1 MTEFFVS
8 IAEKWYQLAFHS
20 TTTCLL
26 SDSSF
31 RQEIRALSTTEC
43 CWAHLLCLP
52 CSERDWRVATPFA
65 IQVLLNKKFY
75 RTQRTFFFLA
85 FEWRIRC
92 FMSRNKSIR
101 CGSRAWPN
109 FGLMSF
115 SSIIYLLLCRKRQ
128 NKVVAHL
135 AQCML
140 VNTKTRAYGL
150 THNILFSRRLC
161 IKFFRAIIKIV
172 STRVSLEIDDI
183 IGSHVYTAA

>member
-1 MTEFFVS
+1 M
-8 IAEKWYQLAFHS
+8 
-20 TTTCLL
+20 LL
-26 SDSSF
+26 SSST
-31 RQEIRALSTTEC
+31 L
-43 CWAHLLCLP
+43 LP

-75 RTQRTFFFLA
+75 RTQHTFFQA
-85 FEWRIRC
+85 FESWWRIRC

-109 FGLMSF
+109 FSLMSF

-128 NKVVAHL
+128 KKVAAHL
-135 AQCML
+135 AKCML

-150 THNILFSRRLC
+150 SHNILFSRRLC
-161 IKFFRAIIKIV
+161 IKCFRAIIKIV

-183 IGSHVYTAA
+183 IGSHVYTTV